1 MNKIK
6 SIFWA
11 TSIVVLL
18 TACGGGNNL
27 ESKKAELEKLKAK
40 QTEIAAQITSLQEEI
55 AAIGYSS
62 KAENSRAKI
71 VAITTVTKQAFLHA
85 VDVQGRV
92 DGDEN
97 ITYSAKVPS
106 AVKRVNV
113 KVGDRVSAGQI
124 LAELDADV
132 VKSQIETLKKGLELA
147 TTVYEKRKSL
157 WEQKVGSEIEFLQAK
172 NQKENL
178 EKQIASVKENLDM
191 YFIKSEYSGTVDL
204 VSIKVGQGIAPG
216 FPAISVVNPAA
227 LKIKADLSESY
238 SNIVKQGNPVLINF
252 PDINKSVRSTVSYS
266 SKSIN
271 ALTRTFN
278 VEVALPNDNELHP
291 NMVAEIKIVDY
302 ENKNATVI
310 PINTIQEI
318 DGEKLVYVIA
328 KNANNEMIAKKMAV
342 TVGRT
347 YGTVAEILSGLNE
360 GDQLITTG
368 FQDLT
373 DGQVIKF

>member
-6 SIFWA
+6 SIFLA
-11 TSIVVLL
+11 TSVVVLL
-18 TACGGGNNL
+18 TACGGGNTL

-55 AAIGYSS
+55 AAIGDSS
-62 KAENSRAKI
+62 KTENSRAKI
-71 VAITTVTKQAFLHA
+71 VAITTVAKQAFLHA

-124 LAELDADV
+124 LVELDADV

-147 TTVYEKRKSL
+147 NTVYEKRKSL

-216 FPAISVVNPAA
+216 FPAISVVNPAS

-238 SNIVKQGNPVLINF
+238 ANIVKQGNPVLVNF
-252 PDINKSVRSTVSYS
+252 PDINKSVKSSVSYS

-302 ENKNATVI
+302 ESQNATVI

-318 DGEKLVYVIA
+318 DGEKLVYIVA
-328 KNANNEMIAKKMAV
+328 KNANNEMIAKKTPV
-342 TVGRT
+342 TVGKT
-347 YGTVAEILSGLNE
+347 YGTSAEILSGLNV

-368 FQDLT
+368 FQDLN

>member
-1 MNKIK
+1 MNNIK
-6 SIFWA
+6 SILLA
-11 TSIVVLL
+11 TGVVVLL
-18 TACGGGNNL
+18 AACGGGNDL

-40 QTEIAAQITSLQEEI
+40 QTELNAQIAGLQDEI
-55 AAIGYSS
+55 ANMGDSAVE
-62 KAENSRAKI
+62 ENNRAKV
-71 VAITTVTKQAFLHA
+71 VAVTSVTVQAFIHA

-106 AVKRVNV
+106 VVKRVNV
-113 KVGDRVSAGQI
+113 KAGDRVSAGQI

-147 TTVYEKRKSL
+147 NTVYEKRKAL

-178 EKQIASVKENLDM
+178 EKQIASVKENIDM
-191 YFIKSEYSGTVDL
+191 YFIKSEYNGTVDL

-216 FPAISVVNPAA
+216 VPAISVVNPAA

-238 SNIVKQGNPVLINF
+238 ANVVKQGNPVIVNF
-252 PDINKSVRSTVSYS
+252 PDINKSVKSSVLYS

-278 VEVALPNDNELHP
+278 VEVALPNDNDLHP

-302 ENKNATVI
+302 ENKNALVV

-318 DGEKLVYVIA
+318 DGEKLVYIVTKNA
-328 KNANNEMIAKKMAV
+328 KNELIAKKVPVAV
-342 TVGRT
+342 GKT
-347 YGTVAEILSGLNE
+347 YGTNAEILSGLNV

>member
-6 SIFWA
+6 SIFLA

-18 TACGGGNNL
+18 TACGGENTL

-40 QTEIAAQITSLQEEI
+40 QTEIVAQITSLQEEI
-55 AAIGYSS
+55 LAIGDSS
-62 KAENSRAKI
+62 TAENSRAKI

-85 VDVQGRV
+85 VDLQGRV

-106 AVKRVNV
+106 SVKRVNV

-124 LAELDADV
+124 LVELDADV

-147 TTVYEKRKSL
+147 NTVYEKRKSL

-178 EKQIASVKENLDM
+178 EKQIASVRENLDM
-191 YFIKSEYSGTVDL
+191 FFIKSEYSGTVDL

-216 FPAISVVNPAA
+216 FPAISIVNSAA

-238 SNIVKQGNPVLINF
+238 ANIVKQGNPVLVNF
-252 PDINKSVRSTVSYS
+252 PDINKSLKSSVSYS

-278 VEVALPNDNELHP
+278 VEIALPNDNELHP

-302 ENKNATVI
+302 ESQNATVI

-318 DGEKLVYVIA
+318 DGEKLVYIVA
-328 KNANNEMIAKKMAV
+328 KNANNEMIAKKTPV
-342 TVGRT
+342 TVGKT
-347 YGTVAEILSGLNE
+347 YGTSAEILSGLNV

-368 FQDLT
+368 FQDLN

>member
-1 MNKIK
+1 MNNIK
-6 SIFWA
+6 SILLA
-11 TSIVVLL
+11 TGVVVLL
-18 TACGGGNNL
+18 AACGGGNDL

-40 QTEIAAQITSLQEEI
+40 QTELNAQIAGLQDEI
-55 AAIGYSS
+55 ANMGDSATE
-62 KAENSRAKI
+62 ENSRAKV
-71 VAITTVTKQAFLHA
+71 VAVTSVTVQAFMHA

-106 AVKRVNV
+106 VVKRVNV
-113 KVGDRVSAGQI
+113 KAGDRVSAGQI

-147 TTVYEKRKSL
+147 NTVYEKRKAL

-178 EKQIASVKENLDM
+178 EKQIASVKENIDM
-191 YFIKSEYSGTVDL
+191 YYIKSEYNGTVDL

-216 FPAISVVNPAA
+216 VPAISVVNPAA

-238 SNIVKQGNPVLINF
+238 ANVVKQGNPVIVNF
-252 PDINKSVRSTVSYS
+252 PDINKSIKSSVLYS

-278 VEVALPNDNELHP
+278 VEVALPNDNDLHP

-302 ENKNATVI
+302 ENKNALVV

-318 DGEKLVYVIA
+318 EGEKLVYIVTKNA
-328 KNANNEMIAKKMAV
+328 KNELIAKKVLV
-342 TVGRT
+342 TVGKT
-347 YGTVAEILSGLNE
+347 YGTNAEILSGLSP

>member
-11 TSIVVLL
+11 TSVVVLL

-55 AAIGYSS
+55 AAIGDSS
-62 KAENSRAKI
+62 KSENSRAKI
-71 VAITTVTKQAFLHA
+71 VAITTVTKQAFRHA

>member
-1 MNKIK
+1 MNNIK
-6 SIFWA
+6 SILLA
-11 TSIVVLL
+11 TGVVVLL
-18 TACGGGNNL
+18 AACGGGNDL

-40 QTEIAAQITSLQEEI
+40 QTELNAQIVGLQDEI
-55 AAIGYSS
+55 ANMGDSAVE
-62 KAENSRAKI
+62 ENNRAKV
-71 VAITTVTKQAFLHA
+71 VAVTSVTVQAFIHA

-106 AVKRVNV
+106 VVKRVNV
-113 KVGDRVSAGQI
+113 KAGDRVSAGQI

-147 TTVYEKRKSL
+147 NTVYEKRKAL

-178 EKQIASVKENLDM
+178 EKQIASVKENIDM
-191 YFIKSEYSGTVDL
+191 YFIKSEYNGTVDL

-216 FPAISVVNPAA
+216 VPAISVVNPAA

-238 SNIVKQGNPVLINF
+238 ANVVKQGNPVIVNF
-252 PDINKSVRSTVSYS
+252 PDINKSLKSSVLYS

-278 VEVALPNDNELHP
+278 VEVALPNDNDLHP

-302 ENKNATVI
+302 ENKNALVV

-318 DGEKLVYVIA
+318 DGEKLVYIVTKNA
-328 KNANNEMIAKKMAV
+328 KNELIAKKV
-342 TVGRT
+342 PVVVGKT
-347 YGTVAEILSGLNE
+347 YGTNAEILSGLNV

>member
-1 MNKIK
+1 MNNIK
-6 SIFWA
+6 SILLA
-11 TSIVVLL
+11 TGVVVLL
-18 TACGGGNNL
+18 AACGGGNDL

-40 QTEIAAQITSLQEEI
+40 QTELNAQIAGLQDEI
-55 AAIGYSS
+55 ANMGDSATE
-62 KAENSRAKI
+62 ENSRAKV
-71 VAITTVTKQAFLHA
+71 VAVTSVTMQAFIHA

-106 AVKRVNV
+106 VVKRVNV
-113 KVGDRVSAGQI
+113 KAGDRVSAGQI

-147 TTVYEKRKSL
+147 NTVYEKRKAL

-178 EKQIASVKENLDM
+178 EKQIASVKENIDM
-191 YFIKSEYSGTVDL
+191 YYIKSEYNGTVDL

-216 FPAISVVNPAA
+216 VPAISVVNPAA

-238 SNIVKQGNPVLINF
+238 ANVVKQGNPVIVNF
-252 PDINKSVRSTVSYS
+252 PDINKSIKSSVLYS

-278 VEVALPNDNELHP
+278 VEVALPNDNDLHP

-302 ENKNATVI
+302 ENKNALVV

-318 DGEKLVYVIA
+318 EGEKLVYIVTKNA
-328 KNANNEMIAKKMAV
+328 KNELIAKKVPVAV
-342 TVGRT
+342 GKT
-347 YGTVAEILSGLNE
+347 YGTNAEILSGLNV

>member
-1 MNKIK
+1 MNNIK
-6 SIFWA
+6 SILLA
-11 TSIVVLL
+11 TGVVVLL
-18 TACGGGNNL
+18 AACGGGNDL

-40 QTEIAAQITSLQEEI
+40 QTELNAQIAGLQDEI
-55 AAIGYSS
+55 ANMGDSATE
-62 KAENSRAKI
+62 ENSRAKV
-71 VAITTVTKQAFLHA
+71 VAVTSVTVQAFIHA

-106 AVKRVNV
+106 VVKRVNV
-113 KVGDRVSAGQI
+113 KAGDRVSAGQI

-147 TTVYEKRKSL
+147 NTVYEKRKAL

-178 EKQIASVKENLDM
+178 EKQIASVKENIDM

-216 FPAISVVNPAA
+216 VPAISVVNPAA

-238 SNIVKQGNPVLINF
+238 ANVVRQGNPVIVNF
-252 PDINKSVRSTVSYS
+252 PDINKSIKSSVLYS

-278 VEVALPNDNELHP
+278 VEVALPNDNDLHP

-302 ENKNATVI
+302 ENKNALVV

-318 DGEKLVYVIA
+318 EGEKLVYIVTKNA
-328 KNANNEMIAKKMAV
+328 KNELIAKKVLV
-342 TVGRT
+342 TVGKT
-347 YGTVAEILSGLNE
+347 YGTNAEILSGLNL

>member
-1 MNKIK
+1 MNNIK
-6 SIFWA
+6 LILLA
-11 TSIVVLL
+11 TGVVVLL
-18 TACGGGNNL
+18 AACGGGNDL

-40 QTEIAAQITSLQEEI
+40 QTELNAQIAGLQDEI
-55 AAIGYSS
+55 ASMGDSAVE
-62 KAENSRAKI
+62 ENSRAKV
-71 VAITTVTKQAFLHA
+71 VAVTSVTVQAFMHA

-106 AVKRVNV
+106 VVKRVNV
-113 KVGDRVSAGQI
+113 KAGDRVSAGQI

-147 TTVYEKRKSL
+147 NTVYEKRKAL

-178 EKQIASVKENLDM
+178 EKQIASVKENIDM
-191 YFIKSEYSGTVDL
+191 YFIKSEYNGTVDL

-216 FPAISVVNPAA
+216 VPAISVVNPAA

-238 SNIVKQGNPVLINF
+238 ANVVKQGNPVIVNF
-252 PDINKSVRSTVSYS
+252 PDINKSIKSSVLYS

-278 VEVALPNDNELHP
+278 VEVALPNDNDLHP

-302 ENKNATVI
+302 ENKNALVV

-318 DGEKLVYVIA
+318 EGEKLVYIVTKNA
-328 KNANNEMIAKKMAV
+328 KNELIAKKVAV
-342 TVGRT
+342 AVGKT
-347 YGTVAEILSGLNE
+347 YGTNAEILSGLSL

>member
-11 TSIVVLL
+11 TSVVVLL

-55 AAIGYSS
+55 AAIGDSS